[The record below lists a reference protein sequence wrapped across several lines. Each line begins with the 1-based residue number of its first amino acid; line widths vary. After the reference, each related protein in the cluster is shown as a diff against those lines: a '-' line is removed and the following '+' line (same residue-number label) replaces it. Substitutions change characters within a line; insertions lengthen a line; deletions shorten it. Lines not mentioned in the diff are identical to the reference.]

1 MSTGKNTSKYIEIRY
16 VLIEQHMYI
25 CRYAGFS
32 FKCVKGKKNEKV
44 GAFGFI

>member
-1 MSTGKNTSKYIEIRY
+1 MSTGNNTAKYIESTY
-16 VLIEQHMYI
+16 VDN
-25 CRYAGFS
+25 AGFS